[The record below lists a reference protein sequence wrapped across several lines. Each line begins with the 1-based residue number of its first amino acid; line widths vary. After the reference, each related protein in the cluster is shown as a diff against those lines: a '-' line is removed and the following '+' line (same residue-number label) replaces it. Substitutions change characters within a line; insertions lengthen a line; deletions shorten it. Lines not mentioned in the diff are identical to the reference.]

1 MKRFHRDRNK
11 YFMLTVDSSLQDLM
25 TFTTKAEEDRL
36 LASSKQ
42 VSSSHWFCTKHLD
55 FYLTS

>member
-25 TFTTKAEEDRL
+25 TFTTNAEEDRL

-55 FYLTS
+55 FYLTL

>member
-1 MKRFHRDRNK
+1 
-11 YFMLTVDSSLQDLM
+11 MLTVDSSLQDLM

-36 LASSKQ
+36 LVSSKQ

-55 FYLTS
+55 FYLTL

>member
-36 LASSKQ
+36 LAFSKQ
-42 VSSSHWFCTKHLD
+42 VSSSHWFCTRHLG